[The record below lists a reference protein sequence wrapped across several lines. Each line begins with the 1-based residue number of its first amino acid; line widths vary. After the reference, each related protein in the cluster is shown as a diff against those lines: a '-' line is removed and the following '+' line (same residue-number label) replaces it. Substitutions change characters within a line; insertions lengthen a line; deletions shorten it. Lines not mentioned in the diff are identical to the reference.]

1 MSLSTTNLIFT
12 SNSIHILPDNAL
24 VGTQGP
30 TEATHQTSSIKV
42 TANTNNL
49 HAPIAGTSSYM
60 IISASQ
66 APTRIQDLEDGVS
79 SIEHNAILYWTSYN
93 CNHIS
98 RIKVTG
104 NS

>member
-42 TANTNNL
+42 TSFLVYIFN
-49 HAPIAGTSSYM
+49 SSF
-60 IISASQ
+60 
-66 APTRIQDLEDGVS
+66 
-79 SIEHNAILYWTSYN
+79 
-93 CNHIS
+93 C
-98 RIKVTG
+98 
-104 NS
+104 